1 MKDTTASVVAC
12 VILLM
17 FSNLAVAGSVLF
29 RFAENIT
36 DRNPSNSLSIQ
47 NETFDLTLI
56 EIGRS
61 KSGT

>member
-1 MKDTTASVVAC
+1 M
-12 VILLM
+12 ILLM
-17 FSNLAVAGSVLF
+17 FSILAVAGSVLF

-36 DRNPSNSLSIQ
+36 DSNPSNSLSIQ